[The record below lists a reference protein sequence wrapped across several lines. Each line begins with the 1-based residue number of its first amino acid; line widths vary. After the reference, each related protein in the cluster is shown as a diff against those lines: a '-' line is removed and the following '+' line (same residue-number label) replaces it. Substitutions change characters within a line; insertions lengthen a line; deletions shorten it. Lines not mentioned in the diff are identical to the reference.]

1 MIKTPIHINTKTTF
15 AETLSTH
22 LPARWSNEPLSEDDL
37 ILEAATLEDIEL
49 AYLGN
54 EILAESD
61 GAMFEAI
68 STKRLKLAAT
78 MRAFIRVLNRGLNGT
93 DIKAGTDEAGEDE
106 NGLPTIGGAIIGKV
120 RRVANIPVMTAQI
133 PLTDGQTT
141 SIIFHSPTADN
152 GRVKNDDTLVA
163 FQFLLNKRD
172 VTHVVAP
179 IGGRDVTL
187 NQVCQVLSNL
197 IERNSAKFQ
206 KAKERQ
212 AQVKADIDSYLSE
225 ADRLGDERSTLIDQV
240 ENAQNGLAEKRS
252 ALASLQ
258 DRLKSQKILNA
269 DLEAQRDKLLAA
281 KENPTPERTFTD
293 QLRVIKNGLNIDG
306 LFTLSNGAVV
316 KYTTVDATGGP
327 ESFVTIESSNGSYS
341 LQAKDMQGKSM
352 ADAATKLLKAYREN
366 NADKYKVAAQPVEL
380 SPEPTPQPEP
390 QSEPQPELQPEP
402 ELDAV
407 GKFKY
412 ALQLRPASLGTIP
425 DGNTAI
431 LPRPEN
437 ADDPY
442 YDYMRHGAVTYD
454 RKLTDEEIKGFDLLY
469 LPDSDELQTL
479 AEQIANGRMKE
490 YAAQY
495 LEQSEED
502 PATFKAQVKLFF
514 RKAFPTVAYPL
525 GNEQNFFLLNVLAEL
540 KKVAEADVING
551 TSEEVPSD
559 QPPVENEPGE
569 TTTTGTEEVS
579 EADQEANQAL
589 DYIKSV
595 PSQFNSRNLTEIS
608 AELDHVQEAANAL
621 IAASR
626 FDENETFVEA
636 AVDHL
641 IKILAEVQ
649 QGGA

>member
-1 MIKTPIHINTKTTF
+1 MIEKPININTHTTF
-15 AETLSTH
+15 ADTLSPG
-22 LPARWSNEPLSEDDL
+22 LPARWISEPLSEDDL

-106 NGLPTIGGAIIGKV
+106 NGLPTIGGALIGKV

-197 IERNSAKFQ
+197 IERNSGKFQ

-212 AQVKADIDSYLSE
+212 AQVKADIEGYLNE
-225 ADRLGDERSTLIDQV
+225 ADKLGDERSILIEQV
-240 ENAQNGLAEKRS
+240 ESAQNGLAEKRD
-252 ALASLQ
+252 ALTSLQ
-258 DRLKSQKILNA
+258 ERLQSQRSLNA

-293 QLRVIKNGLNIDG
+293 QLRAIKNGLNIDG
-306 LFTLSNGAVV
+306 VFTLSNGAVV
-316 KYTTVDATGGP
+316 KYKTVDAAGGP
-327 ESFVTIESSNGSYS
+327 ESFVTIESNKDVFS

-366 NADKYKVAAQPVEL
+366 SAGKYKVAVQPVEPY
-380 SPEPTPQPEP
+380 PEPVPLPEP
-390 QSEPQPELQPEP
+390 QPQPQPEL
-402 ELDAV
+402 DVV
-407 GKFKY
+407 GQFKY

-425 DGNTAI
+425 DGNVAI
-431 LPRPEN
+431 LPRPDN
-437 ADDPY
+437 TDDPY

-454 RKLTDEEIKGFDLLY
+454 RRLTEDEIKGFDLLY
-469 LPDSDELQTL
+469 LPGSDELQSL
-479 AEQIANGRMKE
+479 ADQIANGRMKE

-525 GNEQNFFLLNVLAEL
+525 GNEQNFFLLNVMAEL
-540 KKVAEADVING
+540 KKVAEADLNKG
-551 TSEEVPSD
+551 TSEEVPPE
-559 QPPVENEPGE
+559 QPRVDIEPVES
-569 TTTTGTEEVS
+569 TTIGTEEVS
-579 EADQEANQAL
+579 EADQEANKAL
-589 DYIKSV
+589 DYIRSV
-595 PSQFNSRNLTEIS
+595 PLQFGSRNLAEIS

-626 FDENETFVEA
+626 FDENETLVEA

>member
-1 MIKTPIHINTKTTF
+1 MIKKPIHINTQTTF
-15 AETLSTH
+15 AESLSTN
-22 LPARWSNEPLSEDDL
+22 LPARWSAEPLSEDDL
-37 ILEAATLEDIEL
+37 LLEAATLEDIEL

-68 STKRLKLAAT
+68 TTKRLKLAAT

-93 DIKAGTDEAGEDE
+93 DIKAGTDEAGEDD

-212 AQVKADIDSYLSE
+212 AQIKADIEGYLSE
-225 ADRLGDERSTLIDQV
+225 ADKLGDERSTLIEQV
-240 ENAQNGLAEKRS
+240 ENAQNGLAEKRD

-258 DRLKSQKILNA
+258 ERLLSQKNLNA
-269 DLEAQRDKLLAA
+269 ELEDKRNKLLAA
-281 KENPTPERTFTD
+281 KENPTPDRAFTN
-293 QLRVIKNGLNIDG
+293 QLRSIKNGLSMDG
-306 LFTLSNGAVV
+306 VYTLSNGAVV
-316 KYTTVDATGGP
+316 KYKTVDATGGP
-327 ESFVTIESSNGSYS
+327 ESFVTIDSGDESYS

-352 ADAATKLLKAYREN
+352 ADAATKLLKAYREH
-366 NADKYKVAAQPVEL
+366 NAEKYKVVAQPVEPL
-380 SPEPTPQPEP
+380 SEPEQEPQPQPEP
-390 QSEPQPELQPEP
+390 QPEP
-402 ELDAV
+402 DGV
-407 GKFKY
+407 GQFKY

-437 ADDPY
+437 VDDPY
-442 YDYMRHGAVTYD
+442 YDYMRHGAVTYN
-454 RKLTDEEIKGFDLLY
+454 RKLTDEEVKGFDLLY
-469 LPDSDELQTL
+469 LPGGDELQSL

-502 PATFKAQVKLFF
+502 PVTFKAQVKLFF

-540 KKVAEADVING
+540 KKVAEADVNNG
-551 TSEEVPSD
+551 TSEDVPPE
-559 QPPVENEPGE
+559 QPPVDNGPAE

-579 EADQEANQAL
+579 EADQEANKAL

-595 PSQFNSRNLTEIS
+595 PSQFNSRNLAEIS

-626 FDENETFVEA
+626 FDENETLVEA

-649 QGGA
+649 QGVA

>member
-1 MIKTPIHINTKTTF
+1 MIEKPININTHTTF
-15 AETLSTH
+15 ADTLSPG
-22 LPARWSNEPLSEDDL
+22 LPARWSSEPLSEDDL

-106 NGLPTIGGAIIGKV
+106 NGLPTIGGAHIGKV

-212 AQVKADIDSYLSE
+212 AKVKADIEGYLNE
-225 ADRLGDERSTLIDQV
+225 ADKLGDERSTLIEQV
-240 ENAQNGLAEKRS
+240 ESAQNGLAEKRD

-258 DRLKSQKILNA
+258 DRLQSQKSLNA
-269 DLEAQRDKLLAA
+269 DLEAKRNKLLAA
-281 KENPTPERTFTD
+281 KENPTPERAFTN
-293 QLRVIKNGLNIDG
+293 QLRVIKNGLSMDG

-316 KYTTVDATGGP
+316 KYTTADAAGGP
-327 ESFVTIESSNGSYS
+327 ESFVTIESSNGSFR
-341 LQAKDMQGKSM
+341 LQAKDMQAKSM

-366 NADKYKVAAQPVEL
+366 NADKYKVAVQPVEP
-380 SPEPTPQPEP
+380 SP
-390 QSEPQPELQPEP
+390 QPEP

-407 GKFKY
+407 GQFKY

-469 LPDSDELQTL
+469 LPGSDELQSL

-514 RKAFPTVAYPL
+514 RKEFSTVAYPL

-540 KKVAEADVING
+540 KKVAEADVSNG
-551 TSEEVPSD
+551 ASEDAPPEQ
-559 QPPVENEPGE
+559 QPADNEPAE

-579 EADQEANQAL
+579 EADQEANKAL

-595 PSQFNSRNLTEIS
+595 PSQFNSRNLAEIS
-608 AELDHVQEAANAL
+608 AELDHVQGAANAL